1 MQHLNPDQ
9 LAFGVEIDID
19 VRRDFPGLGDRRAV
33 RGEPCVEGVG
43 GRVIGGLHGRLAPRS
58 KNAVRTRMSAP
69 SGRCATRNIR
79 PWASEMARKARVTK
93 GSSGS
98 GAVQSGAVMV
108 ASTQVRRI
116 WRSVSRRIA

>member
-1 MQHLNPDQ
+1 MQHFYAHQ
-9 LAFGVEIDID
+9 FAFRAEVDVDI
-19 VRRDFPGLGDRRAV
+19 RRDFSGLGDRRTV
-33 RGEPCVEGVG
+33 GGEPRVEGVG
-43 GRVIGGLHGRLAPRS
+43 GRIVGGLHGRLAPRS

-69 SGRCATRNIR
+69 SGRCAPRNIR

-108 ASTQVRRI
+108 ASTQ
-116 WRSVSRRIA
+116 